1 MNDRHGGRGGGSTG
15 TIERG
20 PGHHTT
26 TIPRATRDRTGP
38 SGRLTRPGEDT
49 RLLRRPRSRWLAATV
64 GAVIVLA
71 LAATLFVLPIR
82 HSLAQRRQLADTQG
96 QLAELK
102 AANDRLAEQ
111 NAQLET
117 SAGVE
122 RAARDD
128 LGYQLATERVA
139 AALPPPQIP
148 AALPPGWPNDL
159 VGQILSV
166 RTIAALEAASA
177 PATTVAPAPAPAAA
191 PAAIG
196 G

>member
-1 MNDRHGGRGGGSTG
+1 MNDDSGGRGGVATG
-15 TIERG
+15 TIELG

-26 TIPRATRDRTGP
+26 TISRSTRDRTSP
-38 SGRLTRPGEDT
+38 SGRIVRPGEDT
-49 RLLRRPRSRWLAATV
+49 RLLRRPRSRWLAALV
-64 GAVIVLA
+64 GVVIVCA
-71 LAATLFVLPIR
+71 IAAALFVLPIR
-82 HSLAQRRQLADTQG
+82 HSLAQRRQLAEAQA

-111 NAQLET
+111 NAQLDT
-117 SAGVE
+117 PAGIE

-148 AALPPGWPNDL
+148 AELPPGWPNDL

-177 PATTVAPAPAPAAA
+177 PATTASTAAPRAAE